1 MADFMENFLCVVGN
15 IHAQHR
21 NTLPTTE
28 HFLTQIKTNRSGLE
42 ITSEKR
48 QCRKTWK
55 NTDLLAN
62 VWNTFSQ
69 TVQQSFRW
77 CFFLSRRDIS
87 SSSCSKS
94 SSFIWEVRLKWSC
107 SFFLYMNTL
116 HPQTVWCSV
125 DNISVI
131 QTRDLLLCHKVET
144 VFWERNWWT
153 GQNTFLSD
161 SFLTI
166 FQCVLL
172 IVWCERMEAA
182 HIHLQYEFI
191 QRRTRRGNSQNA
203 SAWV

>member
-77 CFFLSRRDIS
+77 FFFLSRRDIS

-107 SFFLYMNTL
+107 SFFFCTWIHSILRL
-116 HPQTVWCSV
+116 CGAVWI
-125 DNISVI
+125 ISVWSRPEI
-131 QTRDLLLCHKVET
+131 YFCVTRSRQCFEKGTGEQDKTRFSQTR
-144 VFWERNWWT
+144 F
-153 GQNTFLSD
+153 S
-161 SFLTI
+161 
-166 FQCVLL
+166 
-172 IVWCERMEAA
+172 
-182 HIHLQYEFI
+182 QY
-191 QRRTRRGNSQNA
+191 S
-203 SAWV
+203 SVCCL